1 MRGIAAFVAV
11 LLLVSTGPRAQA
23 PQPQPDPAQPPIF
36 RTGVGAVRVD
46 VTVLDG
52 DGRPVT
58 DLGKDDFEILE
69 DGEPQAIQFVE
80 HVRLTGEPPPG
91 SDDSLVIRSADHAR
105 QEAARDDVRLM
116 VIFIDDYHLAYGV
129 LEDTRLKRGLARFVE
144 DSMQPLD
151 LFAVMGPLTTLSDLN
166 LTRDRAEL
174 IERINRLE
182 GRLGGFV
189 PPRSAVEEAHL
200 RFGAGN
206 LGRIR
211 AQVTFSALNAL
222 VVHLG
227 GLREGRKSVL
237 FVSQGPPT
245 RAGGQELFSD
255 LQAII
260 AAANRSNVVINTLD
274 PRQLGG
280 ALRIGAVNE
289 ALAAD
294 TGGRRIGLTND
305 FSKALGGVMTD
316 ASQYYL
322 LGYES
327 QRPTTDGRF
336 HRILV
341 KVARK
346 GVRVIARN
354 GYWAPK
360 PEEVYTAAAAAAA
373 AAAIP
378 SEITS
383 ALDQLKDQSRRTVL
397 SDWVGFDAAAAEAD
411 RAGVSGFSRTPARG
425 VTVVYEALTAG
436 AARPASVDIE
446 VTTPDGAKSTT
457 PPEPAG
463 EGVWTARLDLP
474 EGRSTVRATARD
486 ASGETLETW
495 QREIEVDA
503 NVTATPVLY
512 RISSPAHARAFRT
525 GASLPPSAVRRFRRG
540 ERAVVRWAVGAVEA
554 EVRAELL
561 NRQGGLVSALA
572 VGRPAPDVAQVELPV
587 AGLAQSDYVLRLSR
601 RGPETATATLAFA
614 IVP

>member
-1 MRGIAAFVAV
+1 MRGIAAFAAV

-23 PQPQPDPAQPPIF
+23 PQPQEPVQPPTF

-52 DGRPVT
+52 NGRPVT
-58 DLGKDDFEILE
+58 DLGKNDFEILE

-116 VIFIDDYHLAYGV
+116 VVFIDDYHLAYGV
-129 LEDTRLKRGLARFVE
+129 LEDTRLRRGLARFVE

-166 LTRDRAEL
+166 LTRDRGEL
-174 IERINRLE
+174 VERINRLE

-211 AQVTFSALNAL
+211 AQVTLSALNAL

-260 AAANRSNVVINTLD
+260 AAANRSNVVIHTLD

-305 FSKALGGVMTD
+305 FSKALGDVMTD

-327 QRPTTDGRF
+327 KRPTTDGRF

-378 SEITS
+378 SEVTT

-397 SDWVGFDAAAAEAD
+397 SDWVGFDLA
-411 RAGVSGFSRTPARG
+411 TPVARG
-425 VTVVYEALTAG
+425 VTAVYEALNSPG

-446 VTTPDGAKSTT
+446 VTTPDGAKSATT
-457 PPEPAG
+457 PERAG
-463 EGVWTARLDLP
+463 EGVWIVRLDLP
-474 EGRSTVRATARD
+474 EGRSMVRATARD

-503 NVTATPVLY
+503 DASATPVLY
-512 RISSPAHARAFRT
+512 RISTPAHARAFRA
-525 GASLPPSAVRRFRRG
+525 GSSLPPSAVRRFRRG
-540 ERAVVRWAVGAVEA
+540 ERAVVRWTVGAANA

-601 RGPETATATLAFA
+601 RGPESATAALAFA

>member
-1 MRGIAAFVAV
+1 MRGIASLAAV
-11 LLLVSTGPRAQA
+11 LLLVSTGPGAQA
-23 PQPQPDPAQPPIF
+23 PQPPDPAQPPTF

-69 DGEPQAIQFVE
+69 DGERQPIQFVE
-80 HVRLTGEPPPG
+80 HVRLTGEPPPD

-129 LEDTRLKRGLARFVE
+129 LEDTRLKRGLVRFVE
-144 DSMQPLD
+144 ESMQPLD

-200 RFGAGN
+200 RFGAGS
-206 LGRIR
+206 LSRIR
-211 AQVTFSALNAL
+211 AQVTLSALNAL

-260 AAANRSNVVINTLD
+260 AAANRSNVVIHTLD

-280 ALRIGAVNE
+280 ALHIGAVND

-305 FSKALGGVMTD
+305 FSKALDGVMID

-327 QRPTTDGRF
+327 TRPTTDGRF

-360 PEEVYTAAAAAAA
+360 PEEVYTAAAAAAV

-378 SEITS
+378 SEVIT

-397 SDWVGFDAAAAEAD
+397 SDWVGFEAT
-411 RAGVSGFSRTPARG
+411 TPVDRG
-425 VTVVYEALTAG
+425 VTVVYEALNTAG

-446 VTTPDGAKSTT
+446 VTTPDGGKSTAT
-457 PPEPAG
+457 PAPAG
-463 EGVWTARLDLP
+463 EGVWIVRLDLP
-474 EGRSTVRATARD
+474 AGRSAVRATARD

-503 NVTATPVLY
+503 SVSATPVVY
-512 RISSPAHARAFRT
+512 RIRSPAHARAFRA
-525 GASLPPSAVRRFRRG
+525 GSSLPPSAVRRFRRG
-540 ERAVVRWAVGAVEA
+540 ERAVVRWTVGAADA

-561 NRQGGLVSALA
+561 NRQGSLVSALA
-572 VGRPAPDVAQVELPV
+572 VGRPTPDVAQVELPV

-601 RGPETATATLAFA
+601 SGPESATATLAFA

>member
-1 MRGIAAFVAV
+1 MRGIASLAAV
-11 LLLVSTGPRAQA
+11 LLLVSTGPGAQA
-23 PQPQPDPAQPPIF
+23 PQPPDPAQPPTF

-58 DLGKDDFEILE
+58 DLGKDDFEIVE
-69 DGEPQAIQFVE
+69 DGERQPIQFVE
-80 HVRLTGEPPPG
+80 HVRLTGEPPPD

-105 QEAARDDVRLM
+105 QEAAREDVRLM
-116 VIFIDDYHLAYGV
+116 VIFLDDYHLAYGV
-129 LEDTRLKRGLARFVE
+129 LEDTRLRRGLTRFVE
-144 DSMQPLD
+144 ESMQPLD

-166 LTRDRAEL
+166 LTRDRVEV

-200 RFGAGN
+200 RFGAGS
-206 LGRIR
+206 LSRIR
-211 AQVTFSALNAL
+211 AQVTLSALNAL

-260 AAANRSNVVINTLD
+260 AAANRSNVVIHTLD

-305 FSKALGGVMTD
+305 FSKALDGVMVD

-327 QRPTTDGRF
+327 KRPTTDGRF

-360 PEEVYTAAAAAAA
+360 PEEVYSAAAAAAA

-378 SEITS
+378 SEVTT

-397 SDWVGFDAAAAEAD
+397 SDWVGFAAAAADAD
-411 RAGVSGFSRTPARG
+411 RAVVSGLSRTPVRG
-425 VTVVYEALTAG
+425 VTVVYEALNAGG
-436 AARPASVDIE
+436 AARPSSVDIE
-446 VTTPDGAKSTT
+446 VTTPDGGKSTAT
-457 PPEPAG
+457 PEPAG
-463 EGVWTARLDLP
+463 EGVWIVRLDLP
-474 EGRSTVRATARD
+474 AGRSAVRATARD

-495 QREIEVDA
+495 QREVEVDA
-503 NVTATPVLY
+503 SVSATPVLY
-512 RISSPAHARAFRT
+512 RISTPAHARAFRA
-525 GASLPPSAVRRFRRG
+525 GSSLPPSAVRRFRRG
-540 ERAVVRWAVGAVEA
+540 ERAVVRWAVGAADA

-561 NRQGGLVSALA
+561 NRHGSLVSALA

-601 RGPETATATLAFA
+601 RGPASATATLAFA
-614 IVP
+614 VVP

>member
-1 MRGIAAFVAV
+1 MRGITALTAV

-23 PQPQPDPAQPPIF
+23 PQPPAPAQPPTF

-69 DGEPQAIQFVE
+69 DGEPQPIQFVE
-80 HVRLTGEPPPG
+80 HVRLTGEPPAG

-116 VIFIDDYHLAYGV
+116 VVFIDDYHLAYGV
-129 LEDTRLKRGLARFVE
+129 LEDTRLRRGLARFVE
-144 DSMQPLD
+144 EAMQPLD

-166 LTRDRAEL
+166 LTRDRAAL

-227 GLREGRKSVL
+227 GLREGRKSVI

-245 RAGGQELFSD
+245 RAGGHELFSD

-260 AAANRSNVVINTLD
+260 AAANRSNVVIHTLD

-280 ALRIGAVNE
+280 ALRIGAVND

-305 FSKALGGVMTD
+305 FSKSLGHVMSD

-327 QRPTTDGRF
+327 KRPTTDGRF

-373 AAAIP
+373 AIIP
-378 SEITS
+378 SEITT

-397 SDWVGFDAAAAEAD
+397 SDWVGFDAA
-411 RAGVSGFSRTPARG
+411 TPVARG
-425 VTVVYEALTAG
+425 VTVVYEALNTAG

-457 PPEPAG
+457 TPEPAG
-463 EGVWTARLDLP
+463 EGMWIVRLDLP
-474 EGRSTVRATARD
+474 AGRSAVRATARD

-495 QREIEVDA
+495 QREIEVGA
-503 NVTATPVLY
+503 NVSATPVLY

-525 GASLPPSAVRRFRRG
+525 GSTLPPSAVRRFRRG
-540 ERAVVRWAVGAVEA
+540 DRAVVRWTVGAADA

-572 VGRPAPDVAQVELPV
+572 VGRPAPDVAQIELPV

-601 RGPETATATLAFA
+601 RGPERVTATLAFA

>member
-1 MRGIAAFVAV
+1 MRGIAAFLAV

-23 PQPQPDPAQPPIF
+23 PQPQDPAQPPTF

-69 DGEPQAIQFVE
+69 DGERQPIQFVE
-80 HVRLTGEPPPG
+80 HVRLTGAPPPG

-129 LEDTRLKRGLARFVE
+129 LEDTRLRRGLARFVE
-144 DSMQPLD
+144 ESIQPLD

-166 LTRDRAEL
+166 LTRDRGEL
-174 IERINRLE
+174 LERINRLE

-189 PPRSAVEEAHL
+189 PPRSAVEEAHM

-211 AQVTFSALNAL
+211 AQVTLSALNAL

-260 AAANRSNVVINTLD
+260 AAANRSNVVIHTLD

-280 ALRIGAVNE
+280 AIRIGAVNE

-305 FSKALGGVMTD
+305 FSKALGGVMSD

-327 QRPTTDGRF
+327 KRPTTDGRF

-378 SEITS
+378 SEVTT
-383 ALDQLKDQSRRTVL
+383 ALDQLKGQSRRTVM
-397 SDWVGFDAAAAEAD
+397 SDWVGFDA
-411 RAGVSGFSRTPARG
+411 GTPAARG
-425 VTVVYEALTAG
+425 VTVVYEALDTPG
-436 AARPASVDIE
+436 AVRPASVE
-446 VTTPDGAKSTT
+446 MELTTPDGAKSTT
-457 PPEPAG
+457 RPEPAG
-463 EGVWTARLDLP
+463 EGVWIARLDLP
-474 EGRSTVRATARD
+474 AGRSAVRATARD

-495 QREIEVDA
+495 QREIDVGA
-503 NVTATPVLY
+503 GASATPVLY
-512 RISSPAHARAFRT
+512 RLSSPAQVRAFRT
-525 GASLPPSAVRRFRRG
+525 RSSLPPSAVRRFRRG
-540 ERAVVRWAVGAVEA
+540 ERAVVRWAVGAADA

-561 NRQGGLVSALA
+561 NRQGAFVSALA
-572 VGRPAPDVAQVELPV
+572 VGRPTPDVAQVELPV

-601 RGPETATATLAFA
+601 RGPESATATLAFA